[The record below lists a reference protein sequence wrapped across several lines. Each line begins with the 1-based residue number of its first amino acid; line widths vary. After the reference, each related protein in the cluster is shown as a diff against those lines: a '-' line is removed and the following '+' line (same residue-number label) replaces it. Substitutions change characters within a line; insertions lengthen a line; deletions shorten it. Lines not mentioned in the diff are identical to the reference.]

1 MIFTPE
7 IIEKLGHYVYL
18 YLDPDTDEI
27 FYIGKGIGNRVF
39 AHLSDSAESEKTR
52 RIAAIRQRGREPRIE
67 LLRYGLSEHEAAL
80 VEASAIDLFGTE
92 ALTNKVRGT
101 DSRSYGRVSIEDIV
115 LTYSAETAV
124 IAHPLILITINRLYR
139 SHMTPLELYEATR
152 GIWVIGRR
160 HTAYACAVFQGII
173 REVYRIHQW
182 HPAGTLAYFTRDN
195 ADFKGSGRW
204 EFEGEVAYEIREQ
217 YLHQS
222 VRAYLGTASQN
233 PIRYV
238 YPED

>member
-80 VEASAIDLFGTE
+80 VEASAIDLFGNE
-92 ALTNKVRGT
+92 ALTNKVRGA
-101 DSRSYGRVSIEDIV
+101 DSRSYGRVSMKILSW
-115 LTYSAETAV
+115 LT
-124 IAHPLILITINRLYR
+124 
-139 SHMTPLELYEATR
+139 
-152 GIWVIGRR
+152 RR
-160 HTAYACAVFQGII
+160 K
-173 REVYRIHQW
+173 R
-182 HPAGTLAYFTRDN
+182 P
-195 ADFKGSGRW
+195 
-204 EFEGEVAYEIREQ
+204 
-217 YLHQS
+217 
-222 VRAYLGTASQN
+222 
-233 PIRYV
+233 
-238 YPED
+238 